1 MQVQYTERLKKIE
14 EELRKIIPPSLD
26 GSWKPMAAGPYKSE
40 PEDASISYLHAPVL
54 DLLNRGGK
62 RWRPLLFLLAGEM
75 AGSGETALHLC
86 PLVELAHNGTLIMDD
101 IEDGAET
108 RRGEEAVHLRYGIDI
123 SINSGNYLYFLP
135 TLLIDR
141 ASLSEKTKWL
151 LYSYYSRYM
160 RLLHIGQGMDIRW
173 HNSPDFFPPRD
184 QYFQMCRYKTGGL
197 SGFSGT
203 GGFIAGGGEKNEAEA
218 LGRIC
223 EDMGVAFQIFD
234 DVKNLTTGNPG
245 KMRGEDVMEGKKSLP
260 MVLYAEKYSGAPKR
274 IIRIFQTLKTP
285 HRSDFKG
292 KNDQKELIEEA
303 ISLLRE
309 SGAIEEAE
317 TRAKHLLI
325 QTREDLINH
334 FAPSEARDCIEF
346 MMQRFVS

>member
-1 MQVQYTERLKKIE
+1 MRVQYTERLTKIE
-14 EELRKIIPPSLD
+14 EELKKIIPRFPD
-26 GSWKPMAAGPYKSE
+26 EFWKTSAAGPYKTE
-40 PEDASISYLHAPVL
+40 PENASISYLHAPPL

-75 AGSGETALHLC
+75 AGNTQSALSIS

-108 RRGEEAVHLRYGIDI
+108 RRGEEAIHLRYGIDI
-123 SINSGNYLYFLP
+123 AINSGNYLYFLP

-141 ASLSEKTKWL
+141 APLSERTKWQ
-151 LYSYYSRYM
+151 LYRYYSRYM

-173 HNSPDFFPPRD
+173 HNSPDFFPSRE

-203 GGFIAGGGEKNEAEA
+203 GGFIAGGGEEKEAEI

-223 EDMGVAFQIFD
+223 EDLGVAFQIFD

-245 KMRGEDVMEGKKSLP
+245 KMRGEDVLEGKKSLP
-260 MVLYAEKYSGAPKR
+260 MVLYAEKQPGAPER
-274 IIRIFQTLKTP
+274 IIRIIQTIADTHPKTLKEE
-285 HRSDFKG
+285 
-292 KNDQKELIEEA
+292 KNRQTLIEEA
-303 ISLLRE
+303 ISLLE
-309 SGAIEEAE
+309 EEGVIGEAE
-317 TRAKHLLI
+317 KTAEELLERS
-325 QTREDLINH
+325 REDLVNQYP
-334 FAPSEARDCIEF
+334 PSEARDCVEY
-346 MMQRFVS
+346 MMKSFAG